1 MQDRVQDRAALSD
14 WNTGPEVREVADYL
28 RMSVVSY
35 REVLR
40 LLQRHFKT
48 IAMTTGA
55 VVAIAILLLFLAE
68 PVFTAQ
74 TQVLIDP
81 GLQSVLHEQSDDP
94 PVAMDSQQLETQIA
108 VLRSEEVSKAVVQ
121 RFNLTEDAEFRV
133 RYAADYLVP
142 WSLSRETNAKSE
154 EERFRLV
161 LAKFRKNLAVRRI
174 GVSYAIDIYF
184 TSRDPEQAARIA
196 NGIAEAYMRFQLDMR
211 ANAARDGSRWLEAR
225 LNEVRHDMNAAAR
238 KMQEYRAGQNYS
250 IRAAVP
256 AKSVST
262 TSASDPSQASKEV
275 LHDDP
280 LTLEELE
287 STAST
292 YRRTYETVLQSF
304 MAAVQRQSFP
314 ISNAR
319 IITNATPPLVQ
330 SRQTGL
336 FILLAVAVGVL
347 AGTVVGYLRDRSIA
361 TGLPS
366 H

>member
-1 MQDRVQDRAALSD
+1 MQDQAALSD
-14 WNTGPEVREVADYL
+14 RNDRPEVQEATDYF
-28 RMSVVSY
+28 RMSIVSY
-35 REVLR
+35 RGVFR
-40 LLQRHFKT
+40 FLQRHVKT
-48 IAMTTGA
+48 IAKTTA
-55 VVAIAILLLFLAE
+55 AAVAIAVLLLFLAG

-81 GLQSVLHEQSDDP
+81 GLQSVLHEQWGDP
-94 PVAMDSQQLETQIA
+94 PVALDSQQLETQIA

-133 RYAADYLVP
+133 RYAADYLLP
-142 WSLSRETNAKSE
+142 WSLSRETNARLE

-161 LAKFRKNLAVRRI
+161 LAKFRRNLAVHRI

-184 TSRDPEQAARIA
+184 TSRDPEKAARIA

-225 LNEVRHDMNAAAR
+225 LNELRHDMNAAAR

-250 IRAAVP
+250 IRAAAP

-262 TSASDPSQASKEV
+262 TSMSDLSQASKEV
-275 LHDDP
+275 PRDDP

-319 IITNATPPLVQ
+319 IITIATPPLAQ

-336 FILLAVAVGVL
+336 FILLAAAVGVL
-347 AGTVVGYLRDRSIA
+347 AGALAGYLRDRSIA